1 MSRKAKITAVPVDTV
16 AEGQC
21 EQPHE
26 VTDEKTDAER
36 MTDVINVVKLDD
48 EAPIAPSE
56 PVVIKAKAKRASRAK
71 VTKGPKEE
79 EPKEEEPNEYVP
91 QVEVVSSSLNEVQ
104 VEVTIPE
111 EKQPGAKADAKVAC
125 PECGKQMSAKTLKYS
140 HVPNCLA
147 KKQSETNTFAP
158 ASHTTHLED
167 AIENEVQKRLQNK
180 RSERSIRRE
189 EMVQKLMKNAFP

>member
-1 MSRKAKITAVPVDTV
+1 M
-16 AEGQC
+16 
-21 EQPHE
+21 
-26 VTDEKTDAER
+26 
-36 MTDVINVVKLDD
+36 
-48 EAPIAPSE
+48 
-56 PVVIKAKAKRASRAK
+56 
-71 VTKGPKEE
+71 TKGPKEE
-79 EPKEEEPNEYVP
+79 EPKEEEPKEFEP

-167 AIENEVQKRLQNK
+167 AIETEVQKRLQNK